1 MSYNKVKIEELDL
14 AILLES
20 AYNLKAVLSEID
32 ESGRVNKNDILN
44 ILTDGNP
51 ICECCGDY
59 LTLKDVKDDYL
70 SNLNKTLNQ
79 ITNK

>member
-1 MSYNKVKIEELDL
+1 MSYNNVKIEKLDL
-14 AILLES
+14 AVLLES

-32 ESGRVNKNDILN
+32 ESGRINKNDILN

-51 ICECCGDY
+51 ICECCGDF
-59 LTLKDVKDDYL
+59 LRLEDVKECYL
-70 SNLNKTLNQ
+70 SKLDNTLNQ

>member
-51 ICECCGDY
+51 ICQCCGDY
-59 LTLKDVKDDYL
+59 LTLEDVKDDYL

>member
-1 MSYNKVKIEELDL
+1 MSNSKVKIEKLDL

-59 LTLKDVKDDYL
+59 LSLEDVKEEYL
-70 SNLNKTLNQ
+70 SKLDRIFDEINNK
-79 ITNK
+79 